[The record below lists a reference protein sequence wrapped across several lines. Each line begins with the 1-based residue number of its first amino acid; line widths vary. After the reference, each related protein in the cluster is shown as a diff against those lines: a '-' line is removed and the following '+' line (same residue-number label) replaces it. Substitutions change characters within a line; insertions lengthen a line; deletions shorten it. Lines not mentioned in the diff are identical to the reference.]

1 MGSHLALTNNP
12 RIPLLGDDLNAK
24 DNMGFIQMKRAA
36 MCIAARN
43 LVGCGLF
50 SGRKCCGAVLREM
63 FARKHQNQ
71 GDHCE
76 LQAKGQC
83 AEHPIG
89 CAKFC
94 DHACGDQ
101 TFVDLK
107 MTQDRHCNAGANKG
121 V

>member
-43 LVGCGLF
+43 LVRCGLF

-63 FARKHQNQ
+63 LARKDQNQ
-71 GDHCE
+71 GDHSE
-76 LQAKGQC
+76 LQA
-83 AEHPIG
+83 
-89 CAKFC
+89 
-94 DHACGDQ
+94 
-101 TFVDLK
+101 
-107 MTQDRHCNAGANKG
+107 
-121 V
+121 